1 MESALPATRPAL
13 GADAVPRDLHAPSK
27 RMRGRV
33 GDGAGMTLT
42 NHLDRTEVDGDP
54 VDRLRT
60 GAPVRLLG
68 VWAHPDD
75 EAYLSAGLMARVAA
89 AGGHVACL
97 TATHGE
103 MGVPDDDPRPR
114 DAVARMR
121 AAELRAG
128 LAAAGAHSLRLLGH
142 PDGGCDAL
150 PHERG
155 VAEVAAAIA
164 ETRPD
169 VIVTFGPDGI
179 TGHPDHLA
187 VHRWATD
194 AWRRAGRGSLLYA
207 TMTEAFLERHRA
219 LHERIGV
226 FGDHRPVGSPE
237 GDLAMAVRLDEDE
250 LDRKRRVL
258 AAHAS
263 QTIGLALAM
272 GEETYRRWFDEESFR
287 RPSPAEVA
295 SAAASP
301 ASPASQPSI
310 AASSR
315 P

>member
-1 MESALPATRPAL
+1 
-13 GADAVPRDLHAPSK
+13 
-27 RMRGRV
+27 
-33 GDGAGMTLT
+33 MTLT
-42 NHLDRTEVDGDP
+42 DDLDGHHADGDP
-54 VDRLRT
+54 VGRLRS

-75 EAYLSAGLMARVAA
+75 EAYLSAGLMSRVTA

-103 MGVPDDDPRPR
+103 QGVPEDDRRPR
-114 DAVARMR
+114 AAVARLR

-142 PDGGCDAL
+142 PDGGCDAV
-150 PHERG
+150 PHDRG
-155 VAEVAAAIA
+155 VAEVSRAIA
-164 ETRPD
+164 ATRPD

-179 TGHPDHLA
+179 TGHPDHQA

-194 AWRRAGRGSLLYA
+194 AWRRTGRGALLYA
-207 TMTEAFLERHRA
+207 TMTDAFLDRHRA

-226 FGDHRPVGSPE
+226 FGDHRPVGCPAAH
-237 GDLAMAVRLDEDE
+237 LALAVRLGEDE

-263 QTIGLALAM
+263 QTVGLALAM

-287 RPSPAEVA
+287 RPSPSEVA
-295 SAAASP
+295 SA
-301 ASPASQPSI
+301 ASPASQPSM

>member
-1 MESALPATRPAL
+1 
-13 GADAVPRDLHAPSK
+13 
-27 RMRGRV
+27 
-33 GDGAGMTLT
+33 MTLT
-42 NHLDRTEVDGDP
+42 NHLDGHEVDDDP
-54 VDRLRT
+54 VGRLRS

-89 AGGHVACL
+89 AGGHVTCL

-103 MGVPDDDPRPR
+103 QGVPDDDPRPR

-142 PDGGCDAL
+142 PDGSCDAV
-150 PHERG
+150 PHEHG
-155 VAEVAAAIA
+155 VAAVARAIA

-194 AWRRAGRGSLLYA
+194 AWRRTGRGALLYA
-207 TMTEAFLERHRA
+207 TMTEAFLDRHRT
-219 LHERIGV
+219 LHERVGV
-226 FGDHRPVGSPE
+226 FGDHRPVGCPD
-237 GDLAMAVRLDEDE
+237 GDLALAVRLDEDE

-263 QTIGLALAM
+263 QTVGLALAM

-301 ASPASQPSI
+301 ASQLSI

-315 P
+315 R